1 MPKNKGKYKSQQPA
15 VTPVEPTEVVLDFW
29 ERLAKALQPHRKPI
43 LILVGGAA
51 LLLLGLSIY
60 SWMDRRREEGATG
73 GFQEAVRTEKGKVQA
88 AATPDLPPELQMMG
102 EDPTLPKFKT
112 AEERSTATLS
122 ALDKL
127 EKDYG
132 STDVAKR
139 ARLMKAGVLYDLG
152 RYDDAA
158 NGYKAAM
165 DTADGALKYVA
176 REGLA
181 LSIEAKALAE
191 KDAAARN
198 AGLDKALA
206 EYKQLQ
212 PDEKGYY
219 HDVAVYHQ
227 ARVLALKGDKKG
239 AQALFQQIVDKMP
252 SSSIVGEARE
262 RLALLEE

>member
-1 MPKNKGKYKSQQPA
+1 VPKNKGKYKSQQPA
-15 VTPVEPTEVVLDFW
+15 VTPVEPTEAVLDFW
-29 ERLAKALQPHRKPI
+29 GRIAKALHPHRTP
-43 LILVGGAA
+43 
-51 LLLLGLSIY
+51 LLLLVGLAATVLIGLSIY
-60 SWMDRRREEGATG
+60 SWVDRRREEGATS
-73 GFQEAVRTEKGKVQA
+73 GFEEAIRAEKGKIQPA
-88 AATPDLPPELQMMG
+88 EPSPTDFQMPG
-102 EDPTLPKFKT
+102 EDPTLPKYKT
-112 AEERSTATLS
+112 ADERATAALAALEKLS
-122 ALDKL
+122 
-127 EKDYG
+127 KDYG
-132 STDVAKR
+132 SSDVAKR
-139 ARLMKAGVLYDLG
+139 AGLLKAGALYDLG
-152 RYDDAA
+152 RYDQAA
-158 NGYKAAM
+158 NAYSAAM
-165 DTADGALKYVA
+165 SSADGALKFVA

-227 ARVLALKGDKKG
+227 ARVLSLKGDKKG
-239 AQALFQQIVDKMP
+239 AAALFQQIVDKMP

>member
-15 VTPVEPTEVVLDFW
+15 ATAVEPSEAVLDFW
-29 ERLAKALQPHRKPI
+29 GRLAKQLHPYRGRLLALFAAAAVL
-43 LILVGGAA
+43 LI
-51 LLLLGLSIY
+51 GLSVW
-60 SWMDRRREEGATG
+60 SWLDRRREEGATA
-73 GFQEAVRTEKGKVQA
+73 GFQEAIRAESGRVQIA
-88 AATPDLPPELQMMG
+88 DLPEEFKMPG
-102 EDPTLPKFKT
+102 EDPSLPKYKT
-112 AEERSTATLS
+112 ADERSTATLT

-127 EKDYG
+127 EKEFG
-132 STDVAKR
+132 TSDVAKR
-139 ARLMKAGVLYDLG
+139 ARLLKAGVLFDLG

-158 NGYKAAM
+158 NAYNQVISVAS
-165 DTADGALKYVA
+165 GALKFVA

-219 HDVAVYHQ
+219 HDMAVYHQ
-227 ARVLALKGDKKG
+227 ARVLALKGDKAG
-239 AQALFQQIVDKMP
+239 AVTLYKQIVDKMP
-252 SSSIVGEARE
+252 SSPVVGEARE
-262 RLALLEE
+262 RLSRLEE